1 MLGGIGMNNMRMF
14 KIVGVILSLVVGIS
28 VVGGLILLQFQGVR
42 NAFGSYE
49 DLQVFIIHEA
59 GFVLII
65 TGIILALLKKYKQ
78 GKVALLVGTLIIF
91 IYSVISTQLFYGTLN
106 TVTSN
111 TMFILGVE
119 RLIGLNFI
127 LPENNFANIVSGGIF
142 DIAIMAFGAYSISL
156 IPWKNSRIT
165 ANR

>member
-1 MLGGIGMNNMRMF
+1 MNNMRTF

-28 VVGGLILLQFQGVR
+28 LVGGLILLQFQGVR
-42 NAFGSYE
+42 NAFGSFE

-111 TMFILGVE
+111 TMFILGIE
-119 RLIGLNFI
+119 KLIGLNFI
-127 LPENNFANIVSGGIF
+127 LPKNTFENIVSGGIF

>member
-1 MLGGIGMNNMRMF
+1 MNNMRTF
-14 KIVGVILSLVVGIS
+14 KIVGVILALVVGIS
-28 VVGGLILLQFQGVR
+28 VVGGLILLQFHGVK
-42 NAFGSYE
+42 NGFGSYE

-91 IYSVISTQLFYGTLN
+91 IYSVISTQLFYGTIN

-119 RLIGLNFI
+119 RLIGLNFT
-127 LPENNFANIVSGGIF
+127 LPENTFANIISGGIF
-142 DIAIMAFGAYSISL
+142 DIAIMAFGAYSIRI
-156 IPWKNSRIT
+156 IPWNNSRIT

>member
-1 MLGGIGMNNMRMF
+1 MLGGIGMNNIRTF

-42 NAFGSYE
+42 NSFSSFE

-65 TGIILALLKKYKQ
+65 AGIILALLKKYKQ

-119 RLIGLNFI
+119 RLIGSNFI
-127 LPENNFANIVSGGIF
+127 LPENTFANIVSGGIF
-142 DIAIMAFGAYSISL
+142 DITIMSFGAYSISL